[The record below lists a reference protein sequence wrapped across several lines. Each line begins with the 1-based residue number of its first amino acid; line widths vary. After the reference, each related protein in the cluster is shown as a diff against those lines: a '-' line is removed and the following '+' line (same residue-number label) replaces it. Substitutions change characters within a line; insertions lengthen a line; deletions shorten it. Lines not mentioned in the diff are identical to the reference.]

1 MRIQLYDRGSPQG
14 KKLWNQ
20 LDNLC
25 QRLQLGS
32 SPEFITDMSRVYSLG
47 VQGNTVLLINGQV
60 ALVDKFPDQ
69 KELEDIL
76 NDYR

>member
-1 MRIQLYDRGSPQG
+1 
-14 KKLWNQ
+14 
-20 LDNLC
+20 
-25 QRLQLGS
+25 
-32 SPEFITDMSRVYSLG
+32 MSRVYSLG